1 MLLFWKVNFNIFS
14 ASSVSLFHKKSIGWK
29 LYNGCQYR
37 QGSAVP
43 PHYCVPP
50 QLLCCW
56 RRLLLAAGLLVSGPL
71 WQAPLLQMLQNLTSW
86 PSAHLYSGVHV
97 GEQLGTWYG
106 ARRSSAAR
114 LAPVWYVGFE
124 WSTLA
129 IPVKN
134 IYALT
139 CIPYT
144 KIRII

>member
-14 ASSVSLFHKKSIGWK
+14 ASSVSLFHKKSICWK
-29 LYNGCQYR
+29 LHNGCHYR

-50 QLLCCW
+50 QLLCSW
-56 RRLLLAAGLLVSGPL
+56 TQLLSVAVLFVSGPL
-71 WQAPLLQMLQNLTSW
+71 WQAPSLQMLQNLTSG
-86 PSAHLYSGVHV
+86 PLAHLCSGIHV

-106 ARRSSAAR
+106 ARRSSVAR
-114 LAPVWYVGFE
+114 LAPMWYVAFE

-134 IYALT
+134 LYALT
-139 CIPYT
+139 CLYKSYLT
-144 KIRII
+144 